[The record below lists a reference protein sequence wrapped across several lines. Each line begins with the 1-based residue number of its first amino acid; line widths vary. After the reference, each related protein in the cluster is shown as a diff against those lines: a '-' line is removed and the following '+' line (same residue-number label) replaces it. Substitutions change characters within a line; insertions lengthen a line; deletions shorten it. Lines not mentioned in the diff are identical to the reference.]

1 MIVGR
6 NGQKS
11 NRHTDFSRQNWFS
24 PIRVVNRELIP
35 PYRVVFLRW
44 SKTII
49 QIARS
54 SALVQITIL
63 DAVI

>member
-35 PYRVVFLRW
+35 PYRVVFF
-44 SKTII
+44 
-49 QIARS
+49 
-54 SALVQITIL
+54 ALVENNYSNS
-63 DAVI
+63 AFVRVGPNNYS